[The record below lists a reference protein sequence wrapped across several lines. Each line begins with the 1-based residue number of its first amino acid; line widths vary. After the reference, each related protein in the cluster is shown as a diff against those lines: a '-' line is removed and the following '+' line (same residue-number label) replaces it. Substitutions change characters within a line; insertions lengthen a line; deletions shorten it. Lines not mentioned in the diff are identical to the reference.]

1 MEKNISQHGF
11 FFSKKKKPQAFYKLY
26 TFSVEVKKS
35 SRIKA
40 LQ

>member
-1 MEKNISQHGF
+1 MEKNISQHG